1 VADFSVNILLK
12 ANDQAT
18 PVIRGLVGQAR
29 GLNNAFAGG
38 GARRGQGFFGA
49 ANLSSAAAGVQQLTG
64 LAKGVLG
71 APLELAANFE
81 QAMTEVRAVTSD
93 AQIGRNFEE
102 LTKKAEALGG
112 STEFT
117 AQEVASGL
125 KFMGLAG
132 FDTAK
137 QLETIS
143 PLLDAATVSGAG
155 LGVTS
160 DIVTDVMSGFG
171 LEARQAGAAIDS
183 MTATTLN
190 ANTNFTQLGRGLFKV
205 APLAKKLGIDL
216 NTANTALGV
225 LASAGIKGAEGGT
238 VLRNVLLGIAGGTKD
253 LNEELQKVGLSESEA
268 NNVIQGLD
276 FPALRKA
283 LDEQG
288 LEGAL
293 GELEERFSALPET
306 LQLAGAQA
314 IFGKRTAA
322 GATELLGKLST
333 GYVELNEKVVDSEG
347 VARKTAETYRE
358 TAKGSATELKS
369 ALEQTGIV
377 IGQQLLPVMLP
388 LMEDA
393 KEAARE
399 FAKWAKE
406 NPELARTLGKVL
418 IGVVAVGTVLG
429 PVLLALSSFGSLIS
443 LGSSLVGG
451 FGAAGLA
458 AAGPYVAL
466 AAAAVALGLAIA
478 DLIDDMGRLNVE
490 QATLNQLQREGL
502 SIQIGLAKIRGA
514 TLLGD
519 LSEADQERLEKLKA
533 KKEKLATELQNVSG
547 TKEFLLGSDAAFFGL
562 EIGDRGSDAIF
573 EDLSKVDAEIDQLNK
588 KGLEAGERRR
598 ALEAAGGT
606 TSLEKQ
612 LLAGG
617 TAGQVDTAT
626 LQDTRAAIN
635 QAKAAIDALETNQ
648 ERVDVGGAID
658 IRVTQE
664 GGVKVSKRKEG
675 AVPIRVD
682 AGPTLEGG

>member
-64 LAKGVLG
+64 LAKGAIA
-71 APLELAANFE
+71 APIELAANFE
-81 QAMTEVRAVTSD
+81 AAVNRVD
-93 AQIGRNFEE
+93 AFSGGVLSLEGNLKNVE
-102 LTKKAEALGG
+102 KEARRLGS

-117 AQEVASGL
+117 ATQVADGFAIL
-125 KFMGLAG
+125 TQAG
-132 FDTAK
+132 FTYEQQMDSIGTVVDFATAGQVEMAK
-137 QLETIS
+137 SAEVLGSTLGAFSIPAEKADGVADILAKTASKTGSNIV
-143 PLLDAATVSGAG
+143 LLGQSMKDVGPIAANLG
-155 LGVTS
+155 LGVDQVAAAVGVLGKS
-160 DIVTDVMSGFG
+160 FINGGRAGKALKSILLDIDPTKKIG
-171 LEARQAGAAIDS
+171 
-183 MTATTLN
+183 
-190 ANTNFTQLGRGLFKV
+190 
-205 APLAKKLGIDL
+205 KKL
-216 NTANTALGV
+216 TRALGIGKNE
-225 LASAGIKGAEGGT
+225 LAEALKSGDISAPF
-238 VLRNVLLGIAGGTKD
+238 RLLENA
-253 LNEELQKVGLSESEA
+253 LQKK
-268 NNVIQGLD
+268 GLD
-276 FPALRKA
+276 PAQRNKVLK
-283 LDEQG
+283 G
-288 LEGAL
+288 
-293 GELEERFSALPET
+293 
-306 LQLAGAQA
+306 
-314 IFGKRTAA
+314 IFGKRRASEVSLLLEATKGGLGDERSFAFFQDQLA
-322 GATELLGKLST
+322 DTDGALDKMATRMRT
-333 GYVELNEKVVDSEG
+333 GV
-347 VARKTAETYRE
+347 
-358 TAKGSATELKS
+358 KGSAKELSS
-369 ALEQTGIV
+369 ALEETGIV
-377 IGQQLLPVMLP
+377 IGEQLQPFILEL
-388 LMEDA
+388 LEDA

-406 NPELARTLGKVL
+406 NPELVRTLGKVL

-598 ALEAAGGT
+598 ALETAGGT